1 MDIVDVHFFGGEYS
15 LWQKNL
21 FFVQAKHFD
30 KSFHQNLEGQE
41 KSFFFKNEGF
51 FFKFSFSTLAKTV
64 GSVPF
69 KYFFFVHSF
78 FLKFSK
84 VGSKIMLPIN

>member
-1 MDIVDVHFFGGEYS
+1 VDIVDVHFFRGEYS

-41 KSFFFKNEGF
+41 KSFFFQK
-51 FFKFSFSTLAKTV
+51 
-64 GSVPF
+64 
-69 KYFFFVHSF
+69 
-78 FLKFSK
+78 
-84 VGSKIMLPIN
+84 

>member
-1 MDIVDVHFFGGEYS
+1 VDIVDVHFFGGEYS

-41 KSFFFKNEGF
+41 KSFFFKSEVF

>member
-1 MDIVDVHFFGGEYS
+1 MYIFLGGNIHFGK
-15 LWQKNL
+15 KNL

-30 KSFHQNLEGQE
+30 KSFHQNLKGQE
-41 KSFFFKNEGF
+41 KSFFFKSEVF

-69 KYFFFVHSF
+69 KYFFLFIAF